1 MHLYEVNPV
10 DRMPIHVVARSPQEA
25 VDLFVTWSAA
35 RGRLQP
41 AFDMDQVSVENL
53 RPEQQE
59 QVRRAFAAGLVG
71 IAHFDEEI
79 GWTFTPPMWVPLAPD
94 EHVSTAVGGEPLCV
108 FQMREP
114 SVPLEAFVLAPDQER
129 AAALFELYVRAYDGD
144 PDTLLW
150 REWRVDQLDEP
161 ERSLID
167 QALALRREGL
177 LTPDILGRWAFITPL
192 GDH

>member
-10 DRMPIHVVARSPQEA
+10 DQMPVHVVARSAQEA

-41 AFDMDQVSVENL
+41 AFDMDEMSVENL
-53 RPEQQE
+53 QPEQQAGP
-59 QVRRAFAAGLVG
+59 QGIRGRSHWHRAFRRGDRLDLHATDVAAISSRRACKRRRELG
-71 IAHFDEEI
+71 
-79 GWTFTPPMWVPLAPD
+79 
-94 EHVSTAVGGEPLCV
+94 V

-114 SVPLEAFVLAPDQER
+114 SVPLEAFVLASDQEG
-129 AAALFELYVRAYDGD
+129 AAALLSSVRAHDGD

-150 REWRVDQLDEP
+150 RREWPADQLDEP
-161 ERSLID
+161 ERSVIEQVLT
-167 QALALRREGL
+167 LRREGL
-177 LTPDILGRWAFITPL
+177 LTPDVLGRWAFITPT